1 MTPVGKAL
9 WYIESHFNE
18 AISLDDIAT
27 VAGVSRFHMSRAFSV
42 ATEHSILAYIR
53 GRRLTEAARKLAS
66 GAPDILSVALEASY
80 NSHEAFTRAFG
91 LQFGVTPETLRGRG
105 TLENLNLVEPMLMSM
120 SQASKTKL
128 VSPRMV
134 EGKPLLVAGLSQRS
148 SDNRGMP
155 AQWQRFVPYLGNI
168 PGQVGRKA
176 YGVLYNGD
184 DSGNID
190 YMCGVEV
197 KDFSDLPAGFAS
209 LRIPAQYYAVFP
221 HREHISTIQS
231 TWMAVFNEWIPESGH
246 ELADGP
252 EFELYGE
259 DFDGV
264 KGIGT
269 VEIWVPIKK

>member
-18 AISLDDIAT
+18 AISLDDIAG

-42 ATEHSILAYIR
+42 ATGQSVLAYIR
-53 GRRLTEAARKLAS
+53 GRRLTEAARKLAG

-91 LQFGVTPETLRGRG
+91 QQFGVTPEILRSRG
-105 TLENLNLVEPMLMSM
+105 TLENLELVEPSPM
-120 SQASKTKL
+120 SQSAKKTKL
-128 VSPRMV
+128 ENPRLV
-134 EGKPLLVAGLSQRS
+134 AGKPLLVAGLSQRS
-148 SDNRGMP
+148 SDNKGMP

-197 KDFSDLPAGFAS
+197 KDFSDLPAGFSS

-221 HREHISTIQS
+221 HREHISTIHS
-231 TWMAVFNEWIPESGH
+231 TWMGIFNEWIPASGN

-269 VEIWVPIKK
+269 IEIWVPIKK

>member
-1 MTPVGKAL
+1 
-9 WYIESHFNE
+9 
-18 AISLDDIAT
+18 
-27 VAGVSRFHMSRAFSV
+27 MSRAFSV
-42 ATEHSILAYIR
+42 ATGQSILAYVR

-91 LQFGVTPETLRGRG
+91 LQFGVTPETLRGSG
-105 TLENLNLVEPMLMSM
+105 TLENLKLVEPSPM
-120 SQASKTKL
+120 SQPSKTKL

-134 EGKPLLVAGLSQRS
+134 EGKSLLVAGLSQRS
-148 SDNRGMP
+148 SDNAGMP

-168 PGQVGRKA
+168 PGQLGRKA

-197 KDFSDLPAGFAS
+197 RDFSDLPTGFAS

-221 HREHISTIQS
+221 TASISQPFRAHGCRFSMSGYQSLAMSSPMARSLNSTAKIST
-231 TWMAVFNEWIPESGH
+231 A
-246 ELADGP
+246 
-252 EFELYGE
+252 
-259 DFDGV
+259 
-264 KGIGT
+264 
-269 VEIWVPIKK
+269 

>member
-9 WYIESHFNE
+9 WYIESHFNL
-18 AISLDDIAT
+18 AISLDDIAA

-42 ATEHSILAYIR
+42 ATGQSLVTYIR

-91 LQFGVTPETLRGRG
+91 LQFGVTPETLRSRG
-105 TLENLNLVEPMLMSM
+105 TLENLELVEPSPM
-120 SQASKTKL
+120 SQPLKTKL
-128 VSPRMV
+128 ASPRMV
-134 EGKPLLVAGLSQRS
+134 EGKPLLVVGLSQRS
-148 SDNRGMP
+148 SNNAGMP
-155 AQWQRFVPYLGNI
+155 AQWQSFVPHLGNI

-197 KDFSDLPAGFAS
+197 RDFSDLPAGFSS

-231 TWMAVFNEWIPESGH
+231 TWMGVFNEWIPASGH

-264 KGIGT
+264 KGIGK
-269 VEIWVPIKK
+269 VEIWVPIKR

>member
-18 AISLDDIAT
+18 AISLDDIAG

-42 ATEHSILAYIR
+42 ATGQSILAYIR
-53 GRRLTEAARKLAS
+53 GRRLTEAARKLAG

-91 LQFGVTPETLRGRG
+91 LQFGVTPEILRSRG
-105 TLENLNLVEPMLMSM
+105 TLENLELVEPRPM
-120 SQASKTKL
+120 SQSAKKTKL
-128 VSPRMV
+128 ESPRMV
-134 EGKPLLVAGLSQRS
+134 EGKPLLVAGLSQRY
-148 SDNRGMP
+148 SDNKGMP

-197 KDFSDLPAGFAS
+197 KDFSDLPAGFSS
-209 LRIPAQYYAVFP
+209 LAHPGAILRRVSAPRAYLDHSEY
-221 HREHISTIQS
+221 
-231 TWMAVFNEWIPESGH
+231 
-246 ELADGP
+246 LDG
-252 EFELYGE
+252 
-259 DFDGV
+259 DFQ
-264 KGIGT
+264 
-269 VEIWVPIKK
+269 

>member
-18 AISLDDIAT
+18 AISLDDIAG
-27 VAGVSRFHMSRAFSV
+27 VAGVSRFHLSRAFSV
-42 ATEHSILAYIR
+42 ATGFSILAYIR
-53 GRRLTEAARKLAS
+53 GRRLTEAARKLAG
-66 GAPDILSVALEASY
+66 GASDILSVALEASY

-91 LQFGVTPETLRGRG
+91 LQFGMTPEILRSRG
-105 TLENLNLVEPMLMSM
+105 TLQNLELVEPSPM
-120 SQASKTKL
+120 SQPSKTKL
-128 VSPRMV
+128 ENPRMM

-148 SDNRGMP
+148 SDNAGMP

-168 PGQVGRKA
+168 PGQVGRRA

-231 TWMAVFNEWIPESGH
+231 SWMAVFNEWIPESGH

-264 KGIGT
+264 KGVGT

>member
-1 MTPVGKAL
+1 MTRVGKAL

-18 AISLDDIAT
+18 AISLDDIAA

-42 ATEHSILAYIR
+42 ATGQSILTYIR
-53 GRRLTEAARKLAS
+53 GRRLTEAARKLAD

-91 LQFGVTPETLRGRG
+91 LQFGVTPETLRSRG
-105 TLENLNLVEPMLMSM
+105 TLKKLELVEPSPMSM
-120 SQASKTKL
+120 SQPSKTKL

-134 EGKPLLVAGLSQRS
+134 EGKPLLVTGLSPRS
-148 SDNRGMP
+148 SDNAGMP

-168 PGQVGRKA
+168 PGQVRRKA

-197 KDFSDLPAGFAS
+197 KDFSDLPAGFAF

-231 TWMAVFNEWIPESGH
+231 TWMAVFNDWLPASGY

-269 VEIWVPIKK
+269 VEIWVPIKR

>member
-18 AISLDDIAT
+18 AISLDDIAG

-42 ATEHSILAYIR
+42 ATGQSILAYIR
-53 GRRLTEAARKLAS
+53 GRRLTEAARKLAG

-91 LQFGVTPETLRGRG
+91 LQFGMTPEILRGQG
-105 TLENLNLVEPMLMSM
+105 TLENLELVEPSPM
-120 SQASKTKL
+120 SQSAKKTKL
-128 VSPRMV
+128 ENPRMV

-148 SDNRGMP
+148 SDNKGMP

-197 KDFSDLPAGFAS
+197 KDFSDLPAGFSSPAHS
-209 LRIPAQYYAVFP
+209 GAILRGVSAPRAYLDHSQ
-221 HREHISTIQS
+221 H
-231 TWMAVFNEWIPESGH
+231 
-246 ELADGP
+246 LDG
-252 EFELYGE
+252 
-259 DFDGV
+259 DFQ
-264 KGIGT
+264 
-269 VEIWVPIKK
+269 

>member
-18 AISLDDIAT
+18 AISLDDIAG

-42 ATEHSILAYIR
+42 ATGQSILAYVR
-53 GRRLTEAARKLAS
+53 GRRLTEAARKLAK
-66 GAPDILSVALEASY
+66 GAPDVLSVALGAGY

-91 LQFGVTPETLRGRG
+91 LQFGVTPETLRSRG
-105 TLENLNLVEPMLMSM
+105 TLENLELVEPMPM
-120 SQASKTKL
+120 SQPSKTKL
-128 VSPRMV
+128 ESPRMV
-134 EGKPLLVAGLSQRS
+134 EGKPLLVAGLSQRYA
-148 SDNRGMP
+148 DNAGMP
-155 AQWQRFVPYLGNI
+155 AQWQRFVPYLGNV

-197 KDFSDLPAGFAS
+197 KDFSDLPAGFS
-209 LRIPAQYYAVFP
+209 TLRIPAQYYAVFP
-221 HREHISTIQS
+221 HREHISAIQN
-231 TWMAVFNEWIPESGH
+231 TWKAIFNEWIPASGH

-264 KGIGT
+264 KGAGT
-269 VEIWVPIKK
+269 VEIWVPIKR

>member
-9 WYIESHFNE
+9 WYIESHFND
-18 AISLDDIAT
+18 AISLDDIAA

-42 ATEHSILAYIR
+42 ATGQSILAYVR

-91 LQFGVTPETLRGRG
+91 LQFGVTPETLRGSG
-105 TLENLNLVEPMLMSM
+105 TLENLKLVEPSPM
-120 SQASKTKL
+120 SQPSKTKL

-134 EGKPLLVAGLSQRS
+134 EGKSLLVAGLSQRS
-148 SDNRGMP
+148 SDNAGMP

-168 PGQVGRKA
+168 PGQLGRKA

-197 KDFSDLPAGFAS
+197 RDFSDLPTGFAS

-221 HREHISTIQS
+221 TASISQPFRAHGCRFSMSGYQSLAMSSPMARSLNSTAKIST
-231 TWMAVFNEWIPESGH
+231 A
-246 ELADGP
+246 
-252 EFELYGE
+252 
-259 DFDGV
+259 
-264 KGIGT
+264 
-269 VEIWVPIKK
+269 